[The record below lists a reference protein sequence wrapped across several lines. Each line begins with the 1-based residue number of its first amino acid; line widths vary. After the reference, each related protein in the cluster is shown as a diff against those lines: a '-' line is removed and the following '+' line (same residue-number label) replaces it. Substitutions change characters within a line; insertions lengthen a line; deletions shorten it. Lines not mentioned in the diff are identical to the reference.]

1 MAIDLPVLAELGL
14 YDPAAPNAGDR
25 RALLE
30 WLIDEGCTVE
40 EMVQAHERGRLFAL
54 AGDRILR
61 PGRDAYTL
69 ADVAAKLDVDVGLV
83 HRVWRAL
90 GLVDRGTTT
99 PVASP
104 DDVEALRICA
114 KVLIGFGE
122 EHMLALARGYGAAVQ
137 RVATAEVSAA
147 RLSLDKVSL
156 ANTGSEA
163 VTAREWKGA
172 VEAVPAIGTLLDIVH
187 RHHLESAMRH
197 FELSDSDGLA
207 SRRLVRFGVGF
218 VDLCGFTALSQQ
230 FDADTLAAYISDLE
244 RSAQDIVNANGG
256 QVVKFLGDAVMF
268 VAPHADEVADIATSI
283 AATRIEVRGGL
294 AFGELLAQDG
304 DYFGPPVNLAARLAA
319 AAEPGEVLA
328 TADLVGR
335 LGDRCRAEQRPPLE
349 LRGYAEPVTP
359 YALSRSP
366 GGA

>member
-1 MAIDLPVLAELGL
+1 VTDLAELAELGL
-14 YDPAAPNAGDR
+14 YDPAAPDADDR

-30 WLIDEGCTVE
+30 WLVAEGCTLD
-40 EMVQAHERGRLFAL
+40 EMVQAHARGRLFAL

-61 PGRDAYTL
+61 PGRDAYSL
-69 ADVAAKLDVDVGLV
+69 EEVAGKLDTEVALL
-83 HRVWRAL
+83 HRIWRAL
-90 GLVDRGTTT
+90 GLADRGTAT

-122 EHMLALARGYGAAVQ
+122 EEMLALARGYGAAAQ
-137 RVATAEVSAA
+137 RIANAEVSAA

-163 VTAREWKGA
+163 VTAREWRDA
-172 VEAVPAIGTLLDIVH
+172 VAAVPAIGTLLDVVH

-218 VDLCGFTALSQQ
+218 VDLCGFTSLSQQ
-230 FDADTLAAYISDLE
+230 IDADALAAYISMLE
-244 RSAQDIVNANGG
+244 ESATEVVNAKGG

-268 VAPHADEVADIATSI
+268 VAPHADEVADIATTI
-283 AATRIEVRGGL
+283 AATGVEVRGGL

-328 TADLVGR
+328 SADLAGR
-335 LGDRCRAEQRPPLE
+335 LGAWCRAERRPPLN
-349 LRGYAEPVTP
+349 LRGYAEPVVP